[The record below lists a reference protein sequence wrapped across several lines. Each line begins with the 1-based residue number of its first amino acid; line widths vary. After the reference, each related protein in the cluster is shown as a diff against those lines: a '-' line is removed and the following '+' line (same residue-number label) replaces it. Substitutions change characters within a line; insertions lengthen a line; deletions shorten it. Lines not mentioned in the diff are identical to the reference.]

1 MTRHAKRQD
10 FDPSRRRFII
20 GAAGLT
26 FAFVLEETPLRA
38 VAAVVGTKG
47 AGKELSP
54 WVSISPDGTITIM
67 SAATEMGQGS
77 MTLLP
82 HILAEELDAD
92 WDRVRIAPAPVIE
105 KIYGNPM
112 FGGDM
117 KTAASSAVTGYFSNL
132 RIFGAQV
139 RRILIDN
146 AARKRNVPTSEL
158 TTEPSVVVHAK
169 SEETSRARTV
179 V

>member
-82 HILAEELDAD
+82 RILAEELGAD

-117 KTAASSAVTGYFSNL
+117 KTAASSAVTGYFSKSL
-132 RIFGAQV
+132 
-139 RRILIDN
+139 
-146 AARKRNVPTSEL
+146 ARKCAAFSS
-158 TTEPSVVVHAK
+158 TTPQGNGTYRHRSSRRSPAWSFMRSRRKRPGREPLCRS
-169 SEETSRARTV
+169 
-179 V
+179 